1 MNVSDLWRSIFRIG
15 VGLFWLYFASQKWTM
30 GVAWMRPLIER
41 APAVNPI
48 PGLHEFLALVVA
60 PNWFLFALLQTA
72 GETVAAILLVL
83 GLASRKAAVLGFL
96 LALSLAVTVA
106 FETSDVGFRW
116 LYYLAVLA
124 NAELIFVEPGRIA
137 LGRLSAAPAFLRD

>member
-1 MNVSDLWRSIFRIG
+1 MNVSEVWRSIFRVG

-72 GETVAAILLVL
+72 GESIAAVLLVL

-96 LALSLAVTVA
+96 LALNLALTVA
-106 FETSDVGFRW
+106 FETGDIGSRW
-116 LYYLAVLA
+116 LHSRAARATAVLFS
-124 NAELIFVEPGRIA
+124 EEPGR
-137 LGRLSAAPAFLRD
+137 LSRGGLSGARPPP